1 MSFKVIDGDGPSKE
15 NRERERAT
23 VEFSWAIRDCA
34 ANMLR
39 IIRGAGQPYE
49 FLVQMQ
55 EVTRAASK
63 VQETHGYW
71 PQNVITN
78 NLRLEDRIEKA
89 RLQVQDGS
97 MDQATYDRSSENGE
111 FNLSMAEG
119 RIFAV
124 RCLQLLS

>member
-15 NRERERAT
+15 NRERERERET

-49 FLVQMQ
+49 LLVQMQ
-55 EVTRAASK
+55 EVTRAALK

-78 NLRLEDRIEKA
+78 NLRLEDRIEGSA
-89 RLQVQDGS
+89 TGSGRFDGS
-97 MDQATYDRSSENGE
+97 GDLRSLVGE
-111 FNLSMAEG
+111 WRVQSFDG
-119 RIFAV
+119 
-124 RCLQLLS
+124 